1 MFLERVFVLFPI
13 RIAFPLVLFLVFLV
27 VSLFEGYF
35 EKKHA
40 YRQIEKRVCNLA
52 GRLQELSEYFINKK
66 DVSFIERRIADISAD
81 QFFDEIFISD
91 PEGKIL
97 VS

>member
-1 MFLERVFVLFPI
+1 MF
-13 RIAFPLVLFLVFLV
+13 FLVFLV

-40 YRQIEKRVCNLA
+40 YRQIEQDHKKRVCNLA

-81 QFFDEIFISD
+81 QFLMRYLYQ
-91 PEGKIL
+91 IL
-97 VS
+97 KARYSYHQKEVQR